1 MPKITQLRTVVVRHY
16 NHIWDKVEKVPLTG
30 NVRGDKYWKDCGLIG
45 AIVKT
50 GETFELKR
58 QSKTV
63 VKKFAGF
70 IDEPIALD
78 VWVDFDTGGI
88 GKVTIYVDPSVD
100 SGWAQRLSGKLSG
113 PNSAHVIAAEINFQ
127 ESP

>member
-1 MPKITQLRTVVVRHY
+1 MPKIIQIRSVVLRHF
-16 NHIWDKVEKVPLTG
+16 NHIWEKVEKVPLSG
-30 NVRGDKYWKDCGLIG
+30 DIRGDKYWKDCGLIG
-45 AIVKT
+45 AIVKI

-63 VKKFAGF
+63 VKKFAGNV
-70 IDEPIALD
+70 DQPIALD

-100 SGWAQRLSGKLSG
+100 SGWAQRLSGKISG
-113 PNSAHVIAAEINFQ
+113 PNAAHVIGASINYDE
-127 ESP
+127 ES